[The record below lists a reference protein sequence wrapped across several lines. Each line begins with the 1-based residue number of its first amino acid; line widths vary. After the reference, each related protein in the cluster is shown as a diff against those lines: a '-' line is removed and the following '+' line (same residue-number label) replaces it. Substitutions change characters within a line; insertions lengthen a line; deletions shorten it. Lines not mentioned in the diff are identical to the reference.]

1 MLDRFR
7 KEHETKCQIGCCSGS
22 QALHFRSKLWMFLP
36 EQRQLGTRYWGE
48 GQQAWCEVV
57 EKAESYVQ
65 ADSFAFARAPD
76 KTSQQLPPLTD
87 FHVRERGYF
96 VPSKVEP
103 TNIIQQMNLTP
114 FLAASITWD
123 TVLSYHR

>member
-1 MLDRFR
+1 MKRNVRLVAAVEVKLSIF
-7 KEHETKCQIGCCSGS
+7 EVNYGCSYLNSGS
-22 QALHFRSKLWMFLP
+22 SGQDIGAKGSKHGVKLWRKRRVMCRQIRLP
-36 EQRQLGTRYWGE
+36 
-48 GQQAWCEVV
+48 
-57 EKAESYVQ
+57 
-65 ADSFAFARAPD
+65 FARAPD

-103 TNIIQQMNLTP
+103 TNIIQQMILTP